1 MKSRKEYVILIG
13 IAIVLVLYLVFH
25 QTDRTLYELPDL
37 PAIEASEL
45 SRIEI
50 HVPADANGDKKTKE
64 KTAARGRTLE
74 LVKADGKWRIAPQD
88 DAAAD
93 KKVGPMVDAITG
105 LQLTA
110 LVSEAKNYTRYEL
123 GKSQRIT
130 VKAWADGELLRS
142 FAIGKKAPSTQHT
155 FVKLPDDPR
164 VYHARSNFRHRFDQ
178 NAQSLRDKTVLAV
191 KPEKVRAIEI
201 RQDEKTL
208 SITRVPPE
216 ETVSAG
222 KEKQETPA
230 EHADEE
236 GRPLWQNAQGEAVPA
251 DAVEGLLDALSMLKC
266 QSYIT
271 ERKAGDFSDPAY
283 TVKLSTDPPHTL
295 SIFEKAS
302 EEAGTYPAVASG
314 ARDPFHL
321 SSYKAENIMSAIEG
335 E

>member
-13 IAIVLVLYLVFH
+13 IAVVLLLYLVFH
-25 QTDRTLYELPDL
+25 QSDRTLYELPDL

-50 HVPADANGDKKTKE
+50 HVPADANGDKETKE
-64 KTAARGRTLE
+64 KTEARGKMLE

-93 KKVGPMVDAITG
+93 KKVDPMLDAITG

-110 LVSEAKNYTRYEL
+110 LVSEARNYTRYEL
-123 GKSQRIT
+123 DKSQRIT
-130 VKAWADGELLRS
+130 VKAWAGGELLRS

-178 NAQSLRDKTVLAV
+178 SVQSLRDKTVLAV
-191 KPEKVRAIEI
+191 KPEKVQAIEI
-201 RQDEKTL
+201 RKDE
-208 SITRVPPE
+208 TRLAIRRVQPE
-216 ETVSAG
+216 MTVSAE
-222 KEKQETPA
+222 KEKQGAPSDNA
-230 EHADEE
+230 EE
-236 GRPLWQNAQGEAVPA
+236 GRPSWQNAQGEAVPA
-251 DAVEGLLDALSMLKC
+251 DAVEGLLEELSMLKC
-266 QSYIT
+266 QSYIP
-271 ERKAGDFSDPAY
+271 ERKAEYFSDPVY
-283 TVKLSTDPPHTL
+283 TVKLSTDQPHTL

-321 SSYKAENIMSAIEG
+321 SSYKAENIMSAIKG